1 VLDTKV
7 PASSLPTDG
16 LSLEQL
22 TAPVGEERFL
32 SEYWEARALHCQ
44 AGEGRG
50 ARFVPLLSSN
60 TIDAMIAGQRFREGE
75 LSLARSD
82 PRISPDDYLLD
93 NGEIDRGA
101 VMRFWQQGA
110 TIILPQLE
118 RRHIELAHFC
128 RQLEAVFSAHVQT
141 NIYLTPAGAQGF
153 HTHYDNHCVFVCQ
166 VEGRKRWRLY
176 DTPAGTPFRGERFT
190 PGKFAA
196 GEPVAEFVLEP
207 GDMLYVPRG
216 LMHDAVSEPGSHSLH
231 ITTGVIVKTLADF
244 VLEAVAEASLRAPAL
259 RRSMPAGFH
268 RDDFDRESLRTLF
281 ETALDT
287 ARREADLDS
296 VLDLFTD
303 AFVRTRQPDLS
314 GGLTGGPVT
323 SDTRI
328 ARHPQTAMRL
338 ASDGH
343 HIALVMAG
351 GDISFDEGAAP
362 ALEAFLAGATL
373 SQADFAALGDDKARD
388 AVERLLAFGA
398 AKRV

>member
-1 VLDTKV
+1 MLDTKV

-153 HTHYDNHCVFVCQ
+153 HTHYDNHCVFCLP
-166 VEGRKRWRLY
+166 GG
-176 DTPAGTPFRGERFT
+176 GTQAL
-190 PGKFAA
+190 AA
-196 GEPVAEFVLEP
+196 V
-207 GDMLYVPRG
+207 
-216 LMHDAVSEPGSHSLH
+216 
-231 ITTGVIVKTLADF
+231 
-244 VLEAVAEASLRAPAL
+244 
-259 RRSMPAGFH
+259 
-268 RDDFDRESLRTLF
+268 
-281 ETALDT
+281 
-287 ARREADLDS
+287 
-296 VLDLFTD
+296 
-303 AFVRTRQPDLS
+303 
-314 GGLTGGPVT
+314 
-323 SDTRI
+323 
-328 ARHPQTAMRL
+328 
-338 ASDGH
+338 
-343 HIALVMAG
+343 
-351 GDISFDEGAAP
+351 
-362 ALEAFLAGATL
+362 
-373 SQADFAALGDDKARD
+373 
-388 AVERLLAFGA
+388 
-398 AKRV
+398 